1 MRPTVD
7 HVRQLARRRRAH
19 GQVTRVCANNPSAVV
34 GGLLPP
40 ASQELSGLSARRA
53 NNTSTILLLLA
64 LTSSVAMKI
73 EPLKTK
79 IDPVKCMGNWYVQV
93 AVPTPLDSGA
103 SNGLEQYSWDAEKE
117 RVSVVYDFDTP
128 KGKKMTVQQ
137 IGGVTDKEFGTTWWV
152 KPKIGFF
159 YLPFKLPYLVID
171 VDTENYQWLTAS
183 SPKTTGIAPWLY
195 IMTRDQVVTD
205 EYLAPRIALAEQR
218 AALELV
224 RWFALNASQAVH
236 LSSSSFQ
243 FIQSLQTED
252 TSTWCTVH
260 ALSTHE

>member
-1 MRPTVD
+1 
-7 HVRQLARRRRAH
+7 
-19 GQVTRVCANNPSAVV
+19 
-34 GGLLPP
+34 
-40 ASQELSGLSARRA
+40 
-53 NNTSTILLLLA
+53 
-64 LTSSVAMKI
+64 MKI

-205 EYLAPRIALAEQR
+205 EYLAPRIALAEKAGWDMAKSERLPQG
-218 AALELV
+218 V
-224 RWFALNASQAVH
+224 PVVPGTPASEAK
-236 LSSSSFQ
+236 
-243 FIQSLQTED
+243 
-252 TSTWCTVH
+252 
-260 ALSTHE
+260 

>member
-1 MRPTVD
+1 
-7 HVRQLARRRRAH
+7 
-19 GQVTRVCANNPSAVV
+19 
-34 GGLLPP
+34 
-40 ASQELSGLSARRA
+40 
-53 NNTSTILLLLA
+53 
-64 LTSSVAMKI
+64 MKI

-159 YLPFKLPYLVID
+159 YLVQAAVSRHRRRHGELPMAD
-171 VDTENYQWLTAS
+171 
-183 SPKTTGIAPWLY
+183 
-195 IMTRDQVVTD
+195 RVVSED
-205 EYLAPRIALAEQR
+205 DGHRAVALHHDAR
-218 AALELV
+218 
-224 RWFALNASQAVH
+224 SGG
-236 LSSSSFQ
+236 
-243 FIQSLQTED
+243 D
-252 TSTWCTVH
+252 
-260 ALSTHE
+260 